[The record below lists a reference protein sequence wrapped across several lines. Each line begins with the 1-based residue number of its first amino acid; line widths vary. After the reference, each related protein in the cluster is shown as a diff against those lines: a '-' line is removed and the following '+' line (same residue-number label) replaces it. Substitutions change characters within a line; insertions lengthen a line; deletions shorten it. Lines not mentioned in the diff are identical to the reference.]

1 MTRRVKLRRWQKE
14 AFERLEAS
22 RPQDFLVT
30 ATPGAGK
37 TTFGLVA
44 MLHFLRERPD
54 ARLVVVTPSR
64 SLKAQWAIAASR
76 FGLELVHDWDGGRIP
91 PDAHGVVVTYAQTG
105 SRPGDV
111 AKVAAGGGALIDEIH
126 HAGSE
131 RSWGDG
137 LAFALQDSALRIALS
152 GTPWRRDANPIP
164 FVRYTDEVAQPDFAY
179 GYGRAL
185 QDGGVVRP
193 VFFPRLG
200 GAMEWVANDG
210 SSMSATFDDILDH
223 KGASQRLRTALTPQ
237 GGWLRAAIAQAH
249 ERLTEVRRTDP
260 AAGGIVFAID
270 QDHAR
275 GVAKILH
282 DVTGAPPVLAI
293 SDEADAHE
301 RLARFAHSDEPWAV
315 CVRYASEGYDA
326 PRLRVGVY
334 ATNVVAPLFW
344 AQAVGRIVRWRPE
357 SGPRQ
362 ASWMF
367 IPDDPRLRELALSLA
382 EQRTHVLRR
391 REDQEEEDERE
402 RLLRE
407 PGDQMSLFA
416 AVHAEADG
424 EVRGDLM
431 VADPWRVPA
440 GEAADGDDPALEVE
454 LPPPPRAG
462 AAPADGAPQQM
473 DRGLLRAL
481 NSERVLM
488 IAKITGLGHREVNA
502 RLNKV
507 SGIVRIGEATRGQL
521 EKRLAEADRWLTR
534 L

>member
-1 MTRRVKLRRWQKE
+1 MSRRVRLRRWQKE
-14 AFERLEAS
+14 AFERLQAT
-22 RPQDFLVT
+22 RPRDFLVT

-44 MLHFLRERPD
+44 MLHFLRERPE

-64 SLKAQWAIAASR
+64 SLKTQWAGAAR
-76 FGLELVHDWDGGRIP
+76 HFGLELVTDWDGGRLP
-91 PDAHGVVVTYAQTG
+91 ADAHGLVVTYAQVG
-105 SRPGDV
+105 SRP
-111 AKVAAGGGALIDEIH
+111 AEVAALAQGGGALIDEIH
-126 HAGSE
+126 HAGAE

-137 LAFALQDSALRIALS
+137 LAVALDGAALRIALS

-164 FVRYTDEVAQPDFAY
+164 FVRYDDEVAQPDYAY

-185 QDGGVVRP
+185 EDGGVVRP

-210 SSMSATFDDILDH
+210 SAMSATFDDTLDAR
-223 KGASQRLRTALTPQ
+223 GASQRLRTALDPG
-237 GGWLRAAIAQAH
+237 GGWLRAAIAEAH
-249 ERLTEVRRTDP
+249 QRLSEVRVDDP
-260 AAGGIVFAID
+260 AAGGIVFAVD
-270 QDHAR
+270 QEHAR
-275 GVAKILH
+275 GVAKVLH
-282 DVTGAPPVLAI
+282 DITGTPPVLAI
-293 SDEADAHE
+293 SDEPDAQE
-301 RLARFAHSDEPWAV
+301 RLARFAHGAEPWAV

-362 ASWMF
+362 AAWMF

-391 REDQEEEDERE
+391 REELEEERE
-402 RLLRE
+402 CTAVDRA
-407 PGDQMSLFA
+407 DQLSLFA
-416 AVHAEADG
+416 AVHSEADG
-424 EVRGDLM
+424 EVRGDL
-431 VADPWRVPA
+431 AAHDPWRVPA
-440 GEAADGDDPALEVE
+440 GEPRDAEDPSLDVE
-454 LPPPPRAG
+454 LPPPPRAQPVPETG
-462 AAPADGAPQQM
+462 EQRQV
-473 DRGLLRAL
+473 DRGVLRAL
-481 NSERVLM
+481 NSERVTM
-488 IAKITGLGHREVNA
+488 IAKLTGLGHREVNA

-507 SGIVRIGEATRGQL
+507 SGILRIGEATRGQL
-521 EKRLAEADRWLTR
+521 EKRLREADRWLTR

>member
-1 MTRRVKLRRWQKE
+1 MTRRVRLRRWQKE
-14 AFERLEAS
+14 AFERLQAGQS
-22 RPQDFLVT
+22 SDFLVT

-44 MLHFLRERPD
+44 MLHFLRERPE
-54 ARLVVVTPSR
+54 ANLVVVTPSR
-64 SLKAQWAIAASR
+64 SLKAQWAMAAHR

-91 PDAHGVVVTYAQTG
+91 PDAHGVVVTYAQVG
-105 SRPGDV
+105 SRPADV

-126 HAGSE
+126 HAGAE

-137 LAFALQDSALRIALS
+137 LAFALQDSALRVALS

-164 FVRYTDEVAQPDFAY
+164 FVRYEDDVAQPDFAY
-179 GYGRAL
+179 GYDRAL
-185 QDGGVVRP
+185 RDGGVVRP

-200 GAMEWVANDG
+200 GSMEWVANDG
-210 SSMSATFDDILDH
+210 SSMAATFDDALDG

-237 GGWLRAAIAQAH
+237 GGWLRAALAQAH
-249 ERLTEVRRTDP
+249 ERLSHVRVEDP
-260 AAGGIVFAID
+260 GAGGIVFAMD

-275 GVAKILH
+275 SVAKVLH

-293 SDEADAHE
+293 SDEPDAHE
-301 RLARFAHSDEPWAV
+301 RLARFAHSTEPWAV

-367 IPDDPRLRELALSLA
+367 IPDDARLRELALSLA

-391 REDQEEEDERE
+391 REDDEEDDERAQA
-402 RLLRE
+402 LRE
-407 PGDQMSLFA
+407 PAEQLSMFA
-416 AVHAEADG
+416 AVHSEADG
-424 EVRGDLM
+424 EVRGDLS
-431 VADPWRVPA
+431 AGDPWRVPV
-440 GEAADGDDPALEVE
+440 GESRDDDPALDVE

-462 AAPADGAPQQM
+462 QQAQADEARPV

-488 IAKITGLGHREVNA
+488 IAKITGMGHREVNA
-502 RLNKV
+502 KLNKV
-507 SGIVRIGEATRGQL
+507 AGIMRIGEATRGQL